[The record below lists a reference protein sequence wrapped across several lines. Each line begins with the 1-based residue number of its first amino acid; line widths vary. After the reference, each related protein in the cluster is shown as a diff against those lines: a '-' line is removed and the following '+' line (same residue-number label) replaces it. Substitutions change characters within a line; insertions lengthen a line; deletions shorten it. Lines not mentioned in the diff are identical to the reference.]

1 MNIIVI
7 VFKNRKNSKIRKELY
22 FYEYH
27 FKIEKIVKLEKIK
40 KERIIEIILFK

>member
-1 MNIIVI
+1 MNIILI

-27 FKIEKIVKLEKIK
+27 FKIEKIVKLEKSYIFMN
-40 KERIIEIILFK
+40 IILK